1 MSDAP
6 RKATI
11 TDVARTAGVSLST
24 VSRVM
29 NGNATVDRA
38 LAERVRAIAG
48 RLGYTA
54 NPLARSLVLGRTQT
68 VAVVVPDLANPT
80 FQSILRGISRA
91 AGSAGYHVLI
101 ADSAEQVE
109 EEQLLAVETRRRTDG
124 VILCAPRLPQNA
136 LDALLAQLSP
146 VVVVNRARQEVA
158 PVVAA
163 DYRVALAELVEHL
176 YALGHRRLVFLAGI
190 ARSASNAA
198 RLSALSEARAAH
210 LDLAINEVEC
220 GVDFDSGSAV
230 AGAVLA
236 SGATGVLAF
245 NDLVAMGL
253 LSALA
258 DRGVRVP
265 ADVSV
270 VGFDDIPFARY
281 TTPPLTTATVP
292 AAELGTRAWRA
303 LHALLSGEQPEPFVV
318 LEPRLALRGSTAAAA
333 S

>member
-1 MSDAP
+1 MANSP

-11 TDVARTAGVSLST
+11 IDVARTAGVSLST

-29 NGNATVDRA
+29 NGNTTVDPQ
-38 LAERVRAIAG
+38 LAERVRTTALE
-48 RLGYTA
+48 LGYSA

-80 FQSILRGISRA
+80 FQAILRGISRA
-91 AGSAGYHVLI
+91 AAASGYHVLI

-109 EEQLLAVETRRRTDG
+109 EERVLAVETRRRTDG
-124 VILCAPRLPQNA
+124 VILCAPRLEQNS
-136 LDALLAQLSP
+136 LDALLRELSP
-146 VVVVNRARQEVA
+146 VVVINRGEQDAA

-163 DYRVALAELVEHL
+163 DYGRALSELVEHL
-176 YALGHRRLVFLAGI
+176 YALGHRRVAFLAGV

-198 RLSALSEARAAH
+198 RLAALAEARTSH
-210 LDLAINEVEC
+210 PDLEILEVAC

-230 AGAVLA
+230 ADTVLA
-236 SGATGVLAF
+236 TGATGILAF

-253 LSALA
+253 LSALG

-265 ADVSV
+265 EDVSV

-281 TTPPLTTATVP
+281 TTPPLTTAAVP
-292 AAELGTRAWRA
+292 AGELGERAWSA
-303 LHALLSGEQPEPFVV
+303 MHALLEGAEAESFVI
-318 LEPRLALRGSTAAAA
+318 LEPRIAIRGSTAAAA

>member
-1 MSDAP
+1 MVDPP

-29 NGNATVDRA
+29 NGNATVDPD
-38 LAERVRAIAG
+38 LAERVRATAAQ
-48 RLGYTA
+48 LGYTA

-80 FQSILRGISRA
+80 FQAVLRGISRA
-91 AGSAGYHVLI
+91 AASSGYHVLI

-109 EEQLLAVETRRRTDG
+109 EEQVLAVETRRRTDG
-124 VILCAPRLPQNA
+124 VILCAPRMEQN
-136 LDALLAQLSP
+136 LLEALLPQLSP
-146 VVVVNRARQEVA
+146 VVVVNRARQDAA

-163 DYRVALAELVEHL
+163 DYRRALAELVEHL
-176 YALGHRRLVFLAGI
+176 YGLGHRRLAFLAGI

-198 RLSALSEARAAH
+198 RLTALAEARAAH
-210 LDLAINEVEC
+210 RDLEIVEVAC

-230 AGAVLA
+230 ADAVLA
-236 SGATGVLAF
+236 TGATGILAF

-265 ADVSV
+265 EEVSV

-281 TTPPLTTATVP
+281 TTPPLTTAAVP
-292 AAELGTRAWRA
+292 AAELGERAWRA
-303 LHALLSGEQPEPFVV
+303 MHALLGGAEPEDFAI
-318 LEPRLALRGSTAAAA
+318 LEPHIAIRGSTAAAA

>member
-1 MSDAP
+1 MADP
-6 RKATI
+6 LRKATI

-29 NGNATVDRA
+29 NGNATVDPE
-38 LAERVRAIAG
+38 LAERVRATAG
-48 RLGYTA
+48 QLGYTA

-80 FQSILRGISRA
+80 FQAVLRGISRA
-91 AGSAGYHVLI
+91 AASSGYHVLI
-101 ADSAEQVE
+101 ADSAEQVDE
-109 EEQLLAVETRRRTDG
+109 ERVLAVETRRRADG
-124 VILCAPRLPQNA
+124 VILCAPRMEQEL
-136 LDALLAQLSP
+136 LEALLPQLSP
-146 VVVVNRARQEVA
+146 VVVVNRARQDAA

-163 DYRVALAELVEHL
+163 DYRRALAELVEHL
-176 YALGHRRLVFLAGI
+176 HSLGHRRLAFLAGV

-198 RLSALSEARAAH
+198 RLTALAEARAAH
-210 LDLAINEVEC
+210 GDLEIVEVAC

-230 AGAVLA
+230 ADTVLA
-236 SGATGVLAF
+236 TGATGILAF

-253 LSALA
+253 LSGLA

-270 VGFDDIPFARY
+270 TGFDDIPFARY
-281 TTPPLTTATVP
+281 TTPPLTTAAVP
-292 AAELGTRAWRA
+292 AAELGERAWRA
-303 LHALLSGEQPEPFVV
+303 MHALLQGLDAEPSVILQPHI
-318 LEPRLALRGSTAAAA
+318 AIRGSTAAAA